1 MAEVKKP
8 RAQITISRIIDIESV
23 TRYYKLQSA
32 SAAAPSKPTDG
43 AAIPSGWTKT
53 EPAYQNGATNRL
65 YFVDQTIMTNGDTHY
80 SQVSLSSSYEA
91 AKEAW
96 NKANNAQNAANDA
109 NNKVDNLQVGGR
121 NLIPDTTSMKTW
133 AKGDKLNITYDQ
145 EDDRSGKNA
154 VKVVNTQGTAGGAW
168 FNRLMS
174 SGVTC
179 QIGTYTISFYA
190 KSDSDTESTIQA
202 VAVTKPGSS
211 DRSVSKTFYVNKTWK
226 RYTFTY
232 DIVESYTT
240 TSDVYWFNFLG
251 TSAIYFAH
259 FKLER
264 GNIATDWTPAPE
276 DVDSAINSK
285 ISSVD
290 VEYYLSTSATALSGG
305 SWVTTAPTWVNGK
318 YMWSR
323 TKKVDGAG
331 NVTYSPSANGTC
343 IAGAAGAT
351 GAAGKGVKSY
361 NEQYYKSTSA
371 TALSGGSWSGTYP
384 GWENGKYIW
393 TRSVITY
400 TDNTTTTTAAIC
412 VTGQKGDTGAKG
424 DKGATG
430 AAGKGIKTTVVTYQ
444 AGSSGTM
451 IPTGIWVSSPPATTA
466 SAPYMWTRTVITYTD
481 NTTSTSYSV
490 GSTPEGVISKVDKK
504 LEAKVNVDS
513 VISAINASAETVAIE
528 GKKVNLK
535 GAVTFESFDSATQT
549 KVNIAKST
557 ADTAKATAD
566 NASKTAKAISDNIYT
581 ANTTTIDGAKITT
594 GSIKAEQID
603 VNTIFAEDVEATGT
617 IKGVNIKGASGEFTK
632 DFSVNTLVSE
642 SNDKDQNI
650 YFKIYNNKD
659 GIFIGLKSETQANSY
674 ISLEALSAALVGL
687 NVTIGGVRSV
697 KISAQ
702 TGMMLNCPNGVSV
715 NDLSVTKNV
724 HVAGNLYRNGK
735 LIGETF
741 YGNSTTAKAIKS
753 GAWSNTNS
761 SMTLPPGVY
770 MMTGTIL
777 FAASKGG
784 RLGARFATSDNG
796 FDQTT
801 NVIPGTTTAATGYV
815 QCQWIMS
822 VTEETKYY
830 LQAWQSSGANVN
842 VTASYMKAVRIA

>member
-96 NKANNAQNAANDA
+96 DKANNAQNAANDA

-133 AKGDKLNITYDQ
+133 VNGWKLNITYDQ
-145 EDDRSGKNA
+145 EDDRSGKDA
-154 VKVVNTQGTAGGAW
+154 VKVVNTQGTVGEAW

-179 QIGTYTISFYA
+179 PIGTYTISFYA

-202 VAVTKPGSS
+202 VAVIKPGSS

-276 DVDSAINSK
+276 DVD
-285 ISSVD
+285 
-290 VEYYLSTSATALSGG
+290 
-305 SWVTTAPTWVNGK
+305 
-318 YMWSR
+318 
-323 TKKVDGAG
+323 
-331 NVTYSPSANGTC
+331 
-343 IAGAAGAT
+343 
-351 GAAGKGVKSY
+351 
-361 NEQYYKSTSA
+361 
-371 TALSGGSWSGTYP
+371 
-384 GWENGKYIW
+384 
-393 TRSVITY
+393 
-400 TDNTTTTTAAIC
+400 
-412 VTGQKGDTGAKG
+412 
-424 DKGATG
+424 
-430 AAGKGIKTTVVTYQ
+430 
-444 AGSSGTM
+444 
-451 IPTGIWVSSPPATTA
+451 
-466 SAPYMWTRTVITYTD
+466 
-481 NTTSTSYSV
+481 
-490 GSTPEGVISKVDKK
+490 KK

-549 KVNIAKST
+549 KVNTAKST

-687 NVTIGGVRSV
+687 NVTIGGARSV

-724 HVAGNLYRNGK
+724 HVAGNLYRNGN
-735 LIGETF
+735 LIGETV

-761 SMTLPPGVY
+761 SVTLPPGVY

-801 NVIPGTTTAATGYV
+801 NVIPGTATAATGYV

-842 VTASYMKAVRIA
+842 VTASYMKAVRIV